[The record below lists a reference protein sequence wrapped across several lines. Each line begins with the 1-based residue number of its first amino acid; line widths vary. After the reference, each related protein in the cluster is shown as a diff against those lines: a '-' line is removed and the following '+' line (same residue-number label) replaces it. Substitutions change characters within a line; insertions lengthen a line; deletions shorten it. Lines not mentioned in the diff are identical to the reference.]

1 MRFKECLG
9 RMRRWTTKHTKEGTR
24 DDKEIGE
31 KNSTY
36 HRHTAIEQV
45 ERHVPRKGRQEARD
59 EGLPN
64 DTEGAAACLRLVAV
78 PP

>member
-1 MRFKECLG
+1 MMKHVKDGVIE
-9 RMRRWTTKHTKEGTR
+9 RMVE
-24 DDKEIGE
+24 E
-31 KNSTY
+31 KNSTH
-36 HRHTAIEQV
+36 HRHTTIEQI